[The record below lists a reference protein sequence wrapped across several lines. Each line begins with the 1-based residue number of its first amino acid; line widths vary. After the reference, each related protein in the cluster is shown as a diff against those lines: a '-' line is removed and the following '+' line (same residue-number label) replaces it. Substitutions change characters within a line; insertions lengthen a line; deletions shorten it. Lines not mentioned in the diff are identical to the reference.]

1 MWPQGSGQSVWY
13 SASWPVGR
21 IRVGSDDGKN
31 RGLAGNVVKWACAAV
46 LVDTQWL
53 FSPSSLQR
61 PHAPPDS
68 SVGDA
73 RPRRPLGPRALC
85 TKHGTSL
92 RPRLSADSGRTV
104 PSCVGTAVLSAVV
117 AGFSL
122 GILKDSEESYV
133 AWNALGLRVEEA

>member
-13 SASWPVGR
+13 SASLPVGS
-21 IRVGSDDGKN
+21 ILVCSDDGKN

-61 PHAPPDS
+61 PHAPSDS
-68 SVGDA
+68 SVGNA
-73 RPRRPLGPRALC
+73 HPRRPLGPRALC